1 MKKIIEIEG
10 MHCSHCAKSV
20 EDELLAV
27 NGVKK
32 AKADAEKKNAVVT
45 LSQDIADEELFQA
58 VEKAGFKPIKAEIK
72 KGLFD

>member
-1 MKKIIEIEG
+1 MSG
-10 MHCSHCAKSV
+10 D

-32 AKADAEKKNAVVT
+32 VKADAEKKSAVVT
-45 LSQDIADEELFQA
+45 LSQDITDEELFKA
-58 VEKAGFKPIKAEIK
+58 VEKAGFKPIKVETK